1 MKPDKKPTAVSENQS
16 LKTDKVID
24 NHKSI
29 AKQLEEAAKK
39 HYEAVKHHEEEN
51 HEEAHNC
58 TLHAH
63 KHLALATE
71 AQTEMLK
78 HFMFTS

>member
-1 MKPDKKPTAVSENQS
+1 MKPDKEPTKISKNVP
-16 LKTDKVID
+16 LKNDKVID
-24 NHKSI
+24 SHKSI

-39 HYEAVKHHEEEN
+39 HYEAAKHHEEEN
-51 HEEAHNC
+51 HDEAHNC

-63 KHLALATE
+63 KHLALAAE